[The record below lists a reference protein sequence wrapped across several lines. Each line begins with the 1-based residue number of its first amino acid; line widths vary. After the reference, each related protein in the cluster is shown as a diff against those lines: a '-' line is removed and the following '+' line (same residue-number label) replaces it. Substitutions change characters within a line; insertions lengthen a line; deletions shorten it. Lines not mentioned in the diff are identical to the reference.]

1 MPKDNKAEP
10 EKIDNVVETMSKAN
24 AMLED
29 TQAHPDEL
37 ATTPKV
43 KDFPKVAERKKKKE
57 IPDSQKPILKW
68 LAYITGGVDS
78 AFLIANHLQP
88 VDFDN
93 SYKVEVTGACLKLQ
107 GDANKEQLAA
117 CKYICDKLGAKFV
130 ALEVNSSKPEDVYDP
145 NVYGLRLFEYAE
157 ENKINRISL
166 NFNNDEINML
176 PTCNHSIINGLNQQC
191 LESGSEVRF
200 HAPISGQAK
209 GIIIKSV
216 AEILGIDLK
225 KLNYSPIKN
234 EDIDKARA
242 YIRIVGFAT
251 SGIEDPKKDK
261 YEKLL
266 G

>member
-1 MPKDNKAEP
+1 MPKEEVKVKEP
-10 EKIDNVVETMSKAN
+10 NVVETMAKAN
-24 AMLED
+24 NMIEN
-29 TQAHPDEL
+29 TEAHPDEIVS
-37 ATTPKV
+37 TPVV
-43 KDFPKVAERKKKKE
+43 KDFPKVREAKKKKE
-57 IPDSQKPILKW
+57 IADKDKPILKW

-78 AFLIANHLQP
+78 AFLIANHMQP

-93 SYKVEVTGACLKLQ
+93 SYKLEITGACLKLS
-107 GDANKEQLAA
+107 GDANKDQVAA

-130 ALEVNSSKPEDVYDP
+130 ALDADSSKAEDVYDP
-145 NVYGLRLFEYAE
+145 NVYGLKLFEYAE
-157 ENKINRISL
+157 ANNIQRISL

-191 LESGSEVRF
+191 QESGSQIRF
-200 HAPISGQAK
+200 HAPISGQSK

-216 AEILGIDLK
+216 HDILGLDLK
-225 KLNYSPIKN
+225 KLNYSSIKN
-234 EDIDKARA
+234 EDVDKARA

-251 SGIEDPKKDK
+251 AGVGEDPQRAK